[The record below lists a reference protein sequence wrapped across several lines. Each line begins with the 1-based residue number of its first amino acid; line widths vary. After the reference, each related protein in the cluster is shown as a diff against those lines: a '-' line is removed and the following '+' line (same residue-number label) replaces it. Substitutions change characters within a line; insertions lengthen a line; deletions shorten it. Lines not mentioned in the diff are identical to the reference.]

1 MGESRAATIAPFGC
15 SYFLTYRGAP
25 GVYTQKLARP
35 TAPCYNNE
43 WLVRS
48 ISRGYPST
56 SLHQA
61 DPTYF
66 NCPSATTNPT
76 HRPIPFSTEAIS
88 SSLTLDR
95 SGSYQ
100 ARPNYPRAEGRKK
113 PNVTGAWGRKIYRHR
128 KRRSRFQRREAKAAH
143 KC

>member
-1 MGESRAATIAPFGC
+1 MGESRAVRRPLPLLDVAISLHIEESRRF
-15 SYFLTYRGAP
+15 
-25 GVYTQKLARP
+25 VYAQKLARP

-113 PNVTGAWGRKIYRHR
+113 PNVTGCLTV
-128 KRRSRFQRREAKAAH
+128 QEQDEAVALGVSALINQPI
-143 KC
+143 